1 MKAKMTNVAVLVLI
15 ILVSMGCSSSPKVYY
30 GVGKAYARNPE
41 TGKIMSWKYKAAE
54 GSRITLSHFILLY
67 ALLRLCRKLPLD
79 RLL

>member
-54 GSRITLSHFILLY
+54 GSRHERVDAAGSDLGYLVTGLLDM
-67 ALLRLCRKLPLD
+67 AIN
-79 RLL
+79 

>member
-15 ILVSMGCSSSPKVYY
+15 ILVSIGCSSSPKVYY

-54 GSRITLSHFILLY
+54 GSRHERVDATGSDLGYLVTGLLDM
-67 ALLRLCRKLPLD
+67 AIN
-79 RLL
+79 